1 MKNILIKTFSCILL
15 GLAFSELIKFSF
27 FLMNMSSTIAFF
39 VGVSILL
46 GGTGIMLGYTLND
59 LDEMVR
65 SVGLAKKSISNE
77 ETRINAGLDKAHD
90 FLQGLW
96 AEGYFD

>member
-1 MKNILIKTFSCILL
+1 
-15 GLAFSELIKFSF
+15 
-27 FLMNMSSTIAFF
+27 
-39 VGVSILL
+39 
-46 GGTGIMLGYTLND
+46 MLGYTVED
-59 LDEMVR
+59 LDEMIR

-77 ETRINAGLDKAHD
+77 ETRINVGLDKAEE